1 MYKKEPRMQNC
12 EQAYANIEDLLH
24 GANPPQEPLHDLMR
38 DICAVATEHG
48 YTPTVFRRALGGAE
62 IIWDTPDWG
71 YTLGL
76 TTGVPNMADTSPA
89 GGCPVKLVEALQE
102 HFPALLNAG
111 AQDGAG
117 RMLQQ
122 GVASEIAVLFNR
134 LRIALSWTSSS
145 DRIFWSVENMDEIV
159 LKVESRGFDRA
170 EATLTAAGIHLAK
183 DYEGRLAML
192 CKDLDLPLL

>member
-12 EQAYANIEDLLH
+12 EQEYANIEDLLH

-38 DICAVATEHG
+38 DICAVATDSG
-48 YTPTVFRRALGGAE
+48 FPPRSFRRALGGAE
-62 IIWDTPDWG
+62 IIWDKPEWK

-76 TTGVPNMADTSPA
+76 TTGVPNLADTSPD
-89 GGCPVKLVEALQE
+89 GGYPMKLVEALQE
-102 HFPALLNAG
+102 HFPVLLGAG
-111 AQDGAG
+111 VQDGAG

-122 GVASEIAVLFNR
+122 GVASEIAVVFSR
-134 LRIALSWTSSS
+134 LHSALAWTNSS
-145 DRIFWSVENMDEIV
+145 DRIFWSADNTETVE

-170 EATLTAAGIHLAK
+170 EATITAAGISLGK